1 MNLEKRH
8 QLWIGIALGASIL
21 ATHGHHF
28 ATALNLPP
36 ATWVAFFLA
45 GFYLRS
51 AKVFAAL
58 LAEVVVIDIIAVTLG
73 GVSAFCVSPAYGFL
87 LPAYGTLWLAG
98 RWFAK
103 RYSFNLRAIPAL
115 LGSLAV
121 SVVAA
126 EAFSSGGFYFFSGRF
141 ADTSLTEFAARLVQY
156 FPYTLNSFAF
166 WASIALIVHVAFVL
180 MQGSARK
187 QT

>member
-58 LAEVVVIDIIAVTLG
+58 LAEVVVIDVIAVTLG

-103 RYSFNLRAIPAL
+103 HYSFSFRALPAL
-115 LGSLAV
+115 VASLAV
-121 SVVAA
+121 SVTLA
-126 EAFSSGGFYFFSGRF
+126 EIFTSGGFYFFSGRF
-141 ADTSLTEFAARLVQY
+141 ADTSLAEFGSRLMQY

-166 WASIALIVHVAFVL
+166 WAGIALIVHIAFALV
-180 MQGSARK
+180 QGNVRK
-187 QT
+187 QA